1 MLEMSDQEN
10 ERLAWAR
17 MVAHYLVDGA
27 LDSCSQKPV
36 RDQQLLLREIAKRA
50 LEHFADRSNRT
61 AAPPRE
67 NLGSGKAKPVPA
79 AESTGA
85 DARFYR
91 H

>member
-1 MLEMSDQEN
+1 MSDQEN

-27 LDSCSQKPV
+27 LDSCGQKPI

-50 LEHFADRSNRT
+50 LEHFAERSNRT

-67 NLGSGKAKPVPA
+67 NPGNSKAIPVPT
-79 AESTGA
+79 AEQATS
-85 DARFYR
+85 DVRFDR

>member
-1 MLEMSDQEN
+1 MSDQEN

-27 LDSCSQKPV
+27 LDSCAQKPV

-50 LEHFADRSNRT
+50 LEHFAERSNRT
-61 AAPPRE
+61 ASPPRE
-67 NLGSGKAKPVPA
+67 NPGNGKAIPVPA
-79 AESTGA
+79 AERAGA
-85 DARFYR
+85 DARFDR